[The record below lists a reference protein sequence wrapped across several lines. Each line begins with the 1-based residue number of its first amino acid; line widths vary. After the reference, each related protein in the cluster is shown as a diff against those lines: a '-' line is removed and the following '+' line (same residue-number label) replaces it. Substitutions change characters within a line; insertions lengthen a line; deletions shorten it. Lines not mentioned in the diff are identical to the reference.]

1 MMSIRLSILLLL
13 SVLQCLAMQA
23 QEYFYTEASDL
34 TLVGRLFQDNTNP
47 YHRVDTLRYK
57 GFSKSENEQVRCPAG
72 IAVLFRTDSPSIE
85 IQEEFGYMLHHRS
98 TMALAYR
105 GYDLYIKKDGRW
117 LFAACASS
125 RDGRTSSRVKL
136 IKGMDGGTR
145 ECLLYLP
152 IYSELRSCRI
162 GVEKGRSI
170 EKMESPFRHRI
181 AVYGSSFTQGISISR
196 SGMAYPSQLMRRTGL
211 EVVSLGC
218 GGNCKMQPYFADVL
232 ADVDADAFLFDTFSN
247 CSAQL
252 IEERLET
259 FIRRMQAAH
268 PGKPLIF
275 QQTIYREGRNFDT
288 DREKFESRKIA
299 MAEKLMKE
307 YCRKYRD
314 VYFIHPDATGPDNEY
329 SVDGTHPDDYGYRM
343 WEKSIEKPLLK
354 ILRKYGIR

>member
-1 MMSIRLSILLLL
+1 MLKRIHILFLL
-13 SVLQCLAMQA
+13 SVLPCPVLQA
-23 QEYFYTEASDL
+23 QEYFYTEASSL

-57 GFSKSENEQVRCPAG
+57 GFSESENAQVRCPAG
-72 IAVLFRTDSPSIE
+72 IAVLFRTDSPSIV
-85 IQEEFGYMLHHRS
+85 IREEFGYMYPQRS
-98 TMALAYR
+98 TMALSYR

-117 LFAACASS
+117 LYAASAAS
-125 RDGRTSSRVKL
+125 RDGKTSSIVKL
-136 IKGMDGGTR
+136 IKGMDGGSR

-152 IYSELRSCRI
+152 IYSELLSCSI
-162 GVEKGRSI
+162 GVEKGCRI
-170 EKMESPFRHRI
+170 ERMESPFRHRI
-181 AVYGSSFTQGISISR
+181 VAYGSSFTQGISTSR

-232 ADVDADAFLFDTFSN
+232 TDVDADAFLFDTFSN

-252 IEERLET
+252 IEERLEP
-259 FIRRMQAAH
+259 FILRMQAAH

-288 DREKFESRKIA
+288 EKENFESSKIA

-307 YCRKYRD
+307 YCRKYKD

-329 SVDGTHPDDYGYRM
+329 SVDGTHPDDYGYRL
-343 WEKSIEKPLLK
+343 WEKSIEKPLLR
-354 ILRKYGIR
+354 ILRKYKLF